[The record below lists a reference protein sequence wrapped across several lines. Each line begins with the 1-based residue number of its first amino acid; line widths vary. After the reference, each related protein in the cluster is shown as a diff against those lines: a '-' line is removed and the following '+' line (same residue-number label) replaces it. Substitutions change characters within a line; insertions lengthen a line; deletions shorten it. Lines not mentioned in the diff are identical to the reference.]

1 MKIIEKKSKSNT
13 SVIDLLIEKKDY
25 VEKVD
30 ISLKDYRKKAN
41 IPGFRKGNVPVGLIK
56 KQYGT
61 AIKVEEI
68 NRIVQKE
75 ISKYISDNDISI
87 LGSPLPF
94 EDGEIDWTKDEIN
107 LKFEIAYKPNF
118 KLSYKPKKKLTY
130 FIIEADN
137 EMINTQVESI
147 QNQYGKL
154 ISLQSPDKQSTI
166 SGNVKTAESEKQK
179 NLSLDTEKFKKAF
192 FSKYLSNAK
201 VGSLININTKSFDE
215 DKYLNSLFTSEEKDF
230 INKDLIFQ
238 INEITK
244 REKAILDKDLYKKVY
259 KNDEIKSQKQFKNK
273 VKSEIEKQFINQSD
287 QKFFNDCVEF
297 LISNTKIDLPEKF
310 LKKLI
315 IANQKEKISEDEID
329 KDFSQSIK
337 GIKYQLIESKLI
349 EENDIDIE
357 SDAVKSY
364 AKEMIIKQMAMYG
377 QNQSDDE
384 QLNSIVKR
392 VMSNEDEVK
401 RMYSMLLNEKIL
413 FVFKNKISKKDLKVD
428 YKKFIET
435 AYDKND

>member
-41 IPGFRKGNVPVGLIK
+41 IPGFRKGNIPVGLIK

-68 NRIVQKE
+68 NKIVQKE

-118 KLSYKPKKKLTY
+118 KLIYKPKKTLTY

-179 NLSLDTEKFKKAF
+179 NLSLETEKFKKAF

-230 INKDLIFQ
+230 INKDLIFK
-238 INEITK
+238 INEISK

-259 KNDEIKSQKQFKNK
+259 KNDEIKTQKQFKNK

-329 KDFSQSIK
+329 KDFSQSLK

-349 EENDIDIE
+349 EENDI
-357 SDAVKSY
+357 SVKPDAIKSY

-392 VMSNEDEVK
+392 VMSSEDEVK

>member
-41 IPGFRKGNVPVGLIK
+41 IPGFRKGNIPVGLIK

-68 NRIVQKE
+68 NKIVQKE

-118 KLSYKPKKKLTY
+118 KLIYKPKKTLTY

-179 NLSLDTEKFKKAF
+179 NLSLNTEKFKKAF

-230 INKDLIFQ
+230 INKDLIFK
-238 INEITK
+238 INEISK

-259 KNDEIKSQKQFKNK
+259 KNDEIKTQKQFKNK

-329 KDFSQSIK
+329 KDFSQSLK

-349 EENDIDIE
+349 EENDIDVKP
-357 SDAVKSY
+357 DAIKSY

-392 VMSNEDEVK
+392 VMSSEDEVK

>member
-1 MKIIEKKSKSNT
+1 MKITEKKSKSNT
-13 SVIDLLIEKKDY
+13 SLIDLLIEKKDY

-118 KLSYKPKKKLTY
+118 KLSYKPKKTLTY

-230 INKDLIFQ
+230 INKDLIFE

-349 EENDIDIE
+349 EENDIDIK

>member
-13 SVIDLLIEKKDY
+13 SLIDLLIEKKDY

-349 EENDIDIE
+349 EENDIDVKP
-357 SDAVKSY
+357 DAVKSY

>member
-41 IPGFRKGNVPVGLIK
+41 IPGFRKGNIPVGLIK

-68 NRIVQKE
+68 NKIVQKE

-118 KLSYKPKKKLTY
+118 KLIYKPKKTITY

-179 NLSLDTEKFKKAF
+179 NLSLETEKFKKAF

-230 INKDLIFQ
+230 INKDLIFK
-238 INEITK
+238 INEISK

-259 KNDEIKSQKQFKNK
+259 KNDEIKTQKQFKNK

-329 KDFSQSIK
+329 KDFSQSLK

-349 EENDIDIE
+349 EENDIDVKP
-357 SDAVKSY
+357 DAIKSY

-392 VMSNEDEVK
+392 VMSSEDEVK

>member
-1 MKIIEKKSKSNT
+1 MKIIEKKSKSST
-13 SVIDLLIEKKDY
+13 SIIDLIIEKKDY
-25 VEKVD
+25 LEKVD

-61 AIKVEEI
+61 AIKVEEV

-75 ISKYISDNDISI
+75 ISKYISDNNISI

-118 KLSYKPKKKLTY
+118 KLNYKPKKTLTY
-130 FIIEADN
+130 FTVEADN
-137 EMINTQVESI
+137 EMINNQVESI

-154 ISLQSPDKQSTI
+154 ISLQSPEKESTI
-166 SGNVKTAESEKQK
+166 SGNVKTAESKKQK
-179 NLSLDTEKFKKAF
+179 NLSLDTQKFKKAF
-192 FSKYLSNAK
+192 FSKYLSSAK
-201 VGSLININTKSFDE
+201 VGSLININTKSFNE
-215 DKYLNSLFTSEEKDF
+215 DKYLSSLFNIEEKDF

-244 REKAILDKDLYKKVY
+244 REKAILDKELYKKVY
-259 KNDEIKSQKQFKNK
+259 KNDEIKNQKQFKNK
-273 VKSEIEKQFINQSD
+273 VKSDIEKQFINQSD

-297 LISNTKIDLPEKF
+297 LISDTKIDLPEKF
-310 LKKLI
+310 IKKLI
-315 IANQKEKISEDEID
+315 IANQKEKISKNEID
-329 KDFSQSIK
+329 KDFSQSLR

-349 EENDIDIE
+349 EENDININT
-357 SDAVKSY
+357 DAVKSY
-364 AKEMIIKQMAMYG
+364 AKEMVIKQMAMYG
-377 QNQSDDE
+377 QNQPDDE
-384 QLNSIVKR
+384 QLNSIVQR
-392 VMSNEDEVK
+392 VMSNEDELK
-401 RMYSMLLNEKIL
+401 RMYSMLINEKIL
-413 FVFKNKISKKDLKVD
+413 YVFKNKISKKDSKVD

-435 AYDKND
+435 AFDKND

>member
-13 SVIDLLIEKKDY
+13 SLIDLLIEKKDY

-118 KLSYKPKKKLTY
+118 KLSYKPKKTLTY

-349 EENDIDIE
+349 EENDIDIK
-357 SDAVKSY
+357 SDAIKSY

-392 VMSNEDEVK
+392 VMSSEDEVK

>member
-13 SVIDLLIEKKDY
+13 SLIDLLIEKKDY

-30 ISLKDYRKKAN
+30 ISLKDYRKKVN

-107 LKFEIAYKPNF
+107 LKFEIAYKPTF
-118 KLSYKPKKKLTY
+118 KLSYKPKKTLTY

-310 LKKLI
+310 IKKLI
-315 IANQKEKISEDEID
+315 IANQKDKISEDEID

-349 EENDIDIE
+349 EENDIDVKP
-357 SDAVKSY
+357 DAIKSY
-364 AKEMIIKQMAMYG
+364 AREMIIKQMAMYG

-413 FVFKNKISKKDLKVD
+413 FVFKNKISKKDLKVS

>member
-13 SVIDLLIEKKDY
+13 SIIDLIIEKKDY
-25 VEKVD
+25 LEKVD

-41 IPGFRKGNVPVGLIK
+41 IPGFRKGNVPAGLIK

-61 AIKVEEI
+61 AIKVEEV

-75 ISKYISDNDISI
+75 ISKYISENNISI

-94 EDGEIDWTKDEIN
+94 EDLEIDWTKDEIN

-118 KLSYKPKKKLTY
+118 KLNYKPKKNLTY
-130 FIIEADN
+130 FIVAADN
-137 EMINTQVESI
+137 EMINSQVESI

-154 ISLQSPDKQSTI
+154 ISLQSPEKGSTI
-166 SGNVKTAESEKQK
+166 SGNVKTTESKKQK
-179 NLSLDTEKFKKAF
+179 NLSLDTKKFKKAF
-192 FSKYLSNAK
+192 FSKYLSSAT

-215 DKYLNSLFTSEEKDF
+215 DKYLNSLFNIEEKDF

-244 REKAILDKDLYKKVY
+244 REKAILDKELYKKVY
-259 KNDEIKSQKQFKNK
+259 QNDEIKNQKQFKNK
-273 VKSEIEKQFINQSD
+273 VKSDIEKQFINQSD

-310 LKKLI
+310 IKKLI
-315 IANQKEKISEDEID
+315 IVNQKEKISENEID
-329 KDFSQSIK
+329 KDFSQSLR

-349 EENDIDIE
+349 EENDIDIN

-364 AKEMIIKQMAMYG
+364 AKEMVIKQMAMYG
-377 QNQSDDE
+377 QNQPDDQ
-384 QLNSIVKR
+384 QLNSIVQR
-392 VMSNEDEVK
+392 VMSNEDELK
-401 RMYSMLLNEKIL
+401 RMYSMLINEKIL
-413 FVFKNKISKKDLKVD
+413 YVFKNKISKKDTKVD

>member
-68 NRIVQKE
+68 NKIVQKE

-118 KLSYKPKKKLTY
+118 KLSYKPKKKLIY

-349 EENDIDIE
+349 EENDIDIK

-392 VMSNEDEVK
+392 VMSSEDEVK

>member
-13 SVIDLLIEKKDY
+13 SLIDLLIEKKDY

>member
-13 SVIDLLIEKKDY
+13 SLIDLLIEKKDY

-166 SGNVKTAESEKQK
+166 SGNVKTDESEKQK

-259 KNDEIKSQKQFKNK
+259 KNDEIKSLKQFKNK

-349 EENDIDIE
+349 EENDIDIK
-357 SDAVKSY
+357 SDAIKSY

>member
-41 IPGFRKGNVPVGLIK
+41 IPGFRKGNIPVGLIK

-68 NRIVQKE
+68 NKIVQKE

-118 KLSYKPKKKLTY
+118 KLIYKPKKTLTY

-238 INEITK
+238 INEISK

-259 KNDEIKSQKQFKNK
+259 KNDEIKTQKQFKNK

-297 LISNTKIDLPEKF
+297 LISNTKIDLPENF

-315 IANQKEKISEDEID
+315 IANQKEKISENEID
-329 KDFSQSIK
+329 KDFSQSLK
-337 GIKYQLIESKLI
+337 GIKYQLIESKLV
-349 EENDIDIE
+349 EENDIDINP
-357 SDAVKSY
+357 DAVKSY
-364 AKEMIIKQMAMYG
+364 ATEMVIKQMEMYG
-377 QNQSDDE
+377 QNQPDNE
-384 QLNSIVKR
+384 QLNSIVQR
-392 VMSNEDEVK
+392 VISNEDEFK

-413 FVFKNKISKKDLKVD
+413 YVFKNKISKKDSKVD

-435 AYDKND
+435 AYDKNY

>member
-68 NRIVQKE
+68 NIIVQKE

-118 KLSYKPKKKLTY
+118 KLTYKPKKTLTY
-130 FIIEADN
+130 FIVEADN

-154 ISLQSPDKQSTI
+154 ISLQSPENESTI
-166 SGNVKTAESEKQK
+166 SGNVKTTESEKQK
-179 NLSLDTEKFKKAF
+179 NLSLDTKKFKKAF
-192 FSKYLSNAK
+192 FSKYLSSAK

-215 DKYLNSLFTSEEKDF
+215 DKYLNSLFTIEEKGF

-238 INEITK
+238 IKEITK

-259 KNDEIKSQKQFKNK
+259 KNDEIKSKKQFKNK

-310 LKKLI
+310 IKKLI
-315 IANQKEKISEDEID
+315 IANQKEKIGEDEID

-349 EENDIDIE
+349 EENDIDVK
-357 SDAVKSY
+357 SDAIKSY

-428 YKKFIET
+428 YNKFIET

>member
-41 IPGFRKGNVPVGLIK
+41 IPGFRKGNIPVGLIK

-68 NRIVQKE
+68 NKIVQKE

-118 KLSYKPKKKLTY
+118 KLIYKPKKTLTY

-179 NLSLDTEKFKKAF
+179 NLSLETEKFKKAF

-329 KDFSQSIK
+329 KDFSQSLK

-349 EENDIDIE
+349 EENDIDVKP
-357 SDAVKSY
+357 DAIKSY

-392 VMSNEDEVK
+392 VMSSEDEVK

>member
-1 MKIIEKKSKSNT
+1 MKITEKKSKSNT
-13 SVIDLLIEKKDY
+13 SLIDLLIEKKDY

-118 KLSYKPKKKLTY
+118 KLSYKPKKTLTY

-137 EMINTQVESI
+137 EMINAQVESI

-259 KNDEIKSQKQFKNK
+259 KNDEIKTQKQFKNK

-349 EENDIDIE
+349 EENDIDIK
-357 SDAVKSY
+357 SDAIKSY

>member
-41 IPGFRKGNVPVGLIK
+41 IPGFRKGNIPVGLIK

-118 KLSYKPKKKLTY
+118 KLIYKPKKTITY

-349 EENDIDIE
+349 EENDIDIK

>member
-13 SVIDLLIEKKDY
+13 SLIDLLIEKKDY

-118 KLSYKPKKKLTY
+118 KLSYKPKKKLIY

-349 EENDIDIE
+349 EENDIDIK

>member
-68 NRIVQKE
+68 NKIVQKE

-118 KLSYKPKKKLTY
+118 KLSYKPKKKLIY

-329 KDFSQSIK
+329 KDFSQSLK

-349 EENDIDIE
+349 EENDIDVKP
-357 SDAVKSY
+357 DAIKSY

>member
-1 MKIIEKKSKSNT
+1 MKIIEKKSKSST
-13 SVIDLLIEKKDY
+13 SIIDLIIEKKDY
-25 VEKVD
+25 LEKVD

-61 AIKVEEI
+61 AIKVEEV

-75 ISKYISDNDISI
+75 ISKYISDNNISI

-118 KLSYKPKKKLTY
+118 KLNYKPKKTLTY
-130 FIIEADN
+130 FTVEADN
-137 EMINTQVESI
+137 EMINNQVESI

-154 ISLQSPDKQSTI
+154 ISLQSPEKESTI
-166 SGNVKTAESEKQK
+166 SGNVKTAESKKQK
-179 NLSLDTEKFKKAF
+179 NLSLDTQKFKKAF
-192 FSKYLSNAK
+192 FSKYLSSAK
-201 VGSLININTKSFDE
+201 VGSLININTKSFNE
-215 DKYLNSLFTSEEKDF
+215 DKYLSSLFNIEEKDF

-244 REKAILDKDLYKKVY
+244 REKAILDKELYKKVY
-259 KNDEIKSQKQFKNK
+259 KNDEIKNQKQFKNK
-273 VKSEIEKQFINQSD
+273 VKSDIEKQFINQSD

-297 LISNTKIDLPEKF
+297 LISDTKIDLPEKF
-310 LKKLI
+310 IKKLI
-315 IANQKEKISEDEID
+315 IANQKEKISENEID
-329 KDFSQSIK
+329 KDFSQSLR

-349 EENDIDIE
+349 EENDIDINT
-357 SDAVKSY
+357 DAVKSY
-364 AKEMIIKQMAMYG
+364 AKEMVIKQMAMYG
-377 QNQSDDE
+377 QNQPDDE
-384 QLNSIVKR
+384 QLNSIVQR
-392 VMSNEDEVK
+392 VMSNEDELK
-401 RMYSMLLNEKIL
+401 RMYSMLINEKIL
-413 FVFKNKISKKDLKVD
+413 YVFKNKISKKDSKVD

-435 AYDKND
+435 AFDKND

>member
-13 SVIDLLIEKKDY
+13 SLIDLLIEKKDY

-118 KLSYKPKKKLTY
+118 KLSYNPKKTLTY

-179 NLSLDTEKFKKAF
+179 NLSLDSEKFKKAF

-244 REKAILDKDLYKKVY
+244 REKALLDKDLYKKVY

-329 KDFSQSIK
+329 KDFSQSLK

-349 EENDIDIE
+349 EENDIDVKP
-357 SDAVKSY
+357 DAIKSY
-364 AKEMIIKQMAMYG
+364 AKEMIVKQMAMYG

-392 VMSNEDEVK
+392 VMSSEDEVK

>member
-13 SVIDLLIEKKDY
+13 SLIDLLIEKKDY

-30 ISLKDYRKKAN
+30 ISLKDYRKKVN

-166 SGNVKTAESEKQK
+166 SGNIKTAESEKQK
-179 NLSLDTEKFKKAF
+179 NLSLDVEKFKKVF

-349 EENDIDIE
+349 EENDIDIK

-392 VMSNEDEVK
+392 VMSNDSEVK

>member
-13 SVIDLLIEKKDY
+13 SLIDLLIEKKDY

-30 ISLKDYRKKAN
+30 ISLKDYRKKVN

-192 FSKYLSNAK
+192 FSKYLSSAK

-310 LKKLI
+310 IKKLI
-315 IANQKEKISEDEID
+315 IANQKDKISEDEID

-349 EENDIDIE
+349 EENDIDIK

>member
-13 SVIDLLIEKKDY
+13 SVIDLLIEKTDY
-25 VEKVD
+25 IEKVD

-118 KLSYKPKKKLTY
+118 KLIYKPKKTITY

-179 NLSLDTEKFKKAF
+179 NLSLETEKFKKAF

-230 INKDLIFQ
+230 INKDLIFE

-259 KNDEIKSQKQFKNK
+259 KNDEIKSLKQFKNK

-349 EENDIDIE
+349 EENDIDIK
-357 SDAVKSY
+357 SDAIKSY

-392 VMSNEDEVK
+392 VMSSEDEVK

>member
-1 MKIIEKKSKSNT
+1 MKIIEKKSKSST
-13 SVIDLLIEKKDY
+13 SIIDLIIEKKDY
-25 VEKVD
+25 LEKVD

-41 IPGFRKGNVPVGLIK
+41 IPGFRKGNIPVGLIK

-61 AIKVEEI
+61 AIKVEEV

-75 ISKYISDNDISI
+75 ISKYISDNNISI

-118 KLSYKPKKKLTY
+118 KLNYKPKKTLTY
-130 FIIEADN
+130 FTVEADN
-137 EMINTQVESI
+137 EMINNQVESI

-154 ISLQSPDKQSTI
+154 ISLQSAEKESTI
-166 SGNVKTAESEKQK
+166 SGNVKTAESKKQK
-179 NLSLDTEKFKKAF
+179 NLSLDTQKFKKAF
-192 FSKYLSNAK
+192 FSKYLSSAK
-201 VGSLININTKSFDE
+201 VGSLININTKSFNE
-215 DKYLNSLFTSEEKDF
+215 DKYLSSLFNIEEKDF

-244 REKAILDKDLYKKVY
+244 REKAILDKELYKKVY
-259 KNDEIKSQKQFKNK
+259 GNDEIKNQKQFKNK
-273 VKSEIEKQFINQSD
+273 VKSDIEKQFINQSD

-297 LISNTKIDLPEKF
+297 LISDTKIDLPEKF
-310 LKKLI
+310 IKKLI
-315 IANQKEKISEDEID
+315 IANQKEKISENEID
-329 KDFSQSIK
+329 KDFSQSLR

-349 EENDIDIE
+349 EENEIDINP
-357 SDAVKSY
+357 DAVKSY
-364 AKEMIIKQMAMYG
+364 AKEMVIKQMAMYG
-377 QNQSDDE
+377 QNQPDDE
-384 QLNSIVKR
+384 QLNSIVQR
-392 VMSNEDEVK
+392 VMSNEDELK
-401 RMYSMLLNEKIL
+401 RMYSMLINEKIL
-413 FVFKNKISKKDLKVD
+413 YVFKNKISKKDSKVD

>member
-118 KLSYKPKKKLTY
+118 KLIYKPKKTITY

-230 INKDLIFQ
+230 INKDLIFE

-259 KNDEIKSQKQFKNK
+259 KNDEIKSLKQFKNK

-349 EENDIDIE
+349 EENDIDIK
-357 SDAVKSY
+357 SDAIKSY

-392 VMSNEDEVK
+392 VMSSEDEVK

>member
-13 SVIDLLIEKKDY
+13 SLIDLLIEKKDY

-118 KLSYKPKKKLTY
+118 KLSYKPKKKLIY

-349 EENDIDIE
+349 EENDIDIK
-357 SDAVKSY
+357 SDAIKSY

>member
-13 SVIDLLIEKKDY
+13 SLIDLLIEKKDY

-30 ISLKDYRKKAN
+30 ISLKDYRKKVN

-154 ISLQSPDKQSTI
+154 ISLQSPDKESTI

-310 LKKLI
+310 IKKLI

-349 EENDIDIE
+349 EENDIDIK

-413 FVFKNKISKKDLKVD
+413 FVFKNKISKKDLKVG

>member
-1 MKIIEKKSKSNT
+1 MKIIEKKSKSST
-13 SVIDLLIEKKDY
+13 SIIDLIIEKKDY
-25 VEKVD
+25 LEKVD
-30 ISLKDYRKKAN
+30 ISLKDYRKKVN

-61 AIKVEEI
+61 AIKVEEV

-75 ISKYISDNDISI
+75 ISKYISDNNISI

-118 KLSYKPKKKLTY
+118 KLNYKPKKTLTY
-130 FIIEADN
+130 FTVEADN
-137 EMINTQVESI
+137 EMINNQVESI

-154 ISLQSPDKQSTI
+154 ISLQSPEKESTI
-166 SGNVKTAESEKQK
+166 SGNVKTAESKKQK
-179 NLSLDTEKFKKAF
+179 NLSLDTQKFKKAF
-192 FSKYLSNAK
+192 FSKYLSSAK
-201 VGSLININTKSFDE
+201 VGSLININTKSFNE
-215 DKYLNSLFTSEEKDF
+215 DKYLSSLFNIEEKDF

-244 REKAILDKDLYKKVY
+244 REKAILDKELYKKVY
-259 KNDEIKSQKQFKNK
+259 KNDEIKNQKQFKNK
-273 VKSEIEKQFINQSD
+273 VKSDIEKQFINQSD

-310 LKKLI
+310 IKKLI
-315 IANQKEKISEDEID
+315 IANQKEKISENEID
-329 KDFSQSIK
+329 KDFSQSLR

-349 EENDIDIE
+349 EENEIDINP
-357 SDAVKSY
+357 DAVKSY
-364 AKEMIIKQMAMYG
+364 AKEMVIKQMAMYG
-377 QNQSDDE
+377 QNQPDDE
-384 QLNSIVKR
+384 QLNSIVQR
-392 VMSNEDEVK
+392 VMSNEDELK
-401 RMYSMLLNEKIL
+401 RMYSMLINEKIL
-413 FVFKNKISKKDLKVD
+413 YVFKNKISKKDSKVD
-428 YKKFIET
+428 YKKFIEN

>member
-13 SVIDLLIEKKDY
+13 SLIDLLIEKKDY

-41 IPGFRKGNVPVGLIK
+41 IPGFRKGNIPVGLIK

-315 IANQKEKISEDEID
+315 IANQKEKISEDEIE

-349 EENDIDIE
+349 EENDIDIK

>member
-1 MKIIEKKSKSNT
+1 MKITEKKSKSNT
-13 SVIDLLIEKKDY
+13 SLIDLLIEKKDY

-118 KLSYKPKKKLTY
+118 KLIYKPKKTLTY

-179 NLSLDTEKFKKAF
+179 NLSLETEKFKKAF

-230 INKDLIFQ
+230 INKDLIFK
-238 INEITK
+238 INEISK

-259 KNDEIKSQKQFKNK
+259 KNDEIKTQKQFKNK

-329 KDFSQSIK
+329 KDFSQSLK

-349 EENDIDIE
+349 EENDIDVKP
-357 SDAVKSY
+357 DAIKSY

-392 VMSNEDEVK
+392 VMSSEDEVK

>member
-1 MKIIEKKSKSNT
+1 MKITEKKSKSNT

-25 VEKVD
+25 VEKVG

-41 IPGFRKGNVPVGLIK
+41 VPGFRKGNVPVGLIK

-75 ISKYISDNDISI
+75 ISKYITDNNISI

-94 EDGEIDWTKDEIN
+94 EDGKIDWTKDEIN

-118 KLSYKPKKKLTY
+118 KLSYKPKKTLTY
-130 FIIEADN
+130 FILEADN
-137 EMINTQVESI
+137 EMIKTQVESI

-154 ISLQSPDKQSTI
+154 ISLQSPEKESTI
-166 SGNVKTAESEKQK
+166 SGNVKTSESDKQI
-179 NLSLDTEKFKKAF
+179 NLSLDTQKFKKTF
-192 FSKYLSNAK
+192 FSKYLSSAK

-215 DKYLNSLFTSEEKDF
+215 DEYLNSLFKTEEKDF

-259 KNDEIKSQKQFKNK
+259 KNDEIKSQRQFKNK

-297 LISNTKIDLPEKF
+297 LISNTKIDLPENF

-315 IANQKEKISEDEID
+315 IANQKEKISENEID
-329 KDFSQSIK
+329 KDFSQSLR

-349 EENDIDIE
+349 EENDIDINT
-357 SDAVKSY
+357 DAVKSY
-364 AKEMIIKQMAMYG
+364 AKEMVIKQMAMYG
-377 QNQSDDE
+377 QNQPDDE
-384 QLNSIVKR
+384 QLNSIVQR
-392 VMSNEDEVK
+392 VMSNEDELK
-401 RMYSMLLNEKIL
+401 RMYSMLINEKIL
-413 FVFKNKISKKDLKVD
+413 YVFKNKISKKDSKVD

-435 AYDKND
+435 AFDKND